1 MNLKIASYLLSSFFI
16 VFFIHTIYVYNVNA
30 ESPWDEESLINV
42 SIVGDSVINLDSN
55 NKLLRAYVDI
65 VNHNPADGYYYLRII
80 QPGTEKIISEEEI
93 IIRKKGNDKS
103 GADVAHMFNDEE
115 ISNNGN
121 FVLGD
126 YTLEVFS
133 EKGAA
138 IGNTK
143 FSIIKPSVSNLS
155 NGLPNA
161 EDSGESSEVESTEQN
176 NNTITN
182 VENVPIPETIV
193 TEQHLPNIKK
203 IPDWIKNIFILYADD
218 DISED
223 ELISALKFLIETEII
238 LVR

>member
-1 MNLKIASYLLSSFFI
+1 MTLKLGSFLLSPILIIFL
-16 VFFIHTIYVYNVNA
+16 IHSSYAVSVEA
-30 ESPWDEESLINV
+30 ESSWDEESLINISV
-42 SIVGDSVINLDSN
+42 IGDSVINLDSN

-93 IIRKKGNDKS
+93 IIRKKGNDKA

-121 FVLGD
+121 FILGD
-126 YTLEVFS
+126 YILEVFS
-133 EKGAA
+133 ENGAA

-155 NGLPNA
+155 
-161 EDSGESSEVESTEQN
+161 SESESMEQN
-176 NNTITN
+176 DNTITN

-193 TEQHLPNIKK
+193 TDKPLPNIKK
-203 IPDWIKNIFILYADD
+203 IPDWVKNIFILYVDD
-218 DISED
+218 NISED
-223 ELISALKFLIETEII
+223 ELISALKFLIEAEII
-238 LVR
+238 LVN